1 MGIQINTQPQTFRS
15 ASTVMGATAGL
26 SAVSG
31 LTVYGDISASGTLYG
46 TSGNVMMQNVIT
58 ATGGTTY
65 TLTNYTNNTASNY
78 LVFLD
83 GVKQRATTD
92 YTISGSSIIFTSVV
106 PSGVVIE
113 VNVPQNIS
121 SLTGGTVNSVGLSSD
136 GSLTVVTG
144 SPVTTSGNIALKV
157 GTVPLASISNTG
169 ATAGQ
174 VLTYNG
180 STSTWVASAAPG
192 GSTSVTAAKA
202 WVNFDGTKDTT
213 GATSTANTNRL
224 IRGSYNVT
232 SVLRNGTGDYTI
244 TLASSMGSANYA
256 VVASHQLSNTRGD
269 AATNHNYYIAA
280 NPATATTINIQAAG
294 NSSYYDMATVSVVVF
309 A

>member
-58 ATGGTTY
+58 ATGGATY

-144 SPVTTSGNIALKV
+144 SPITTSGNIALKV

-169 ATAGQ
+169 ASAGQ
-174 VLTYNG
+174 VLTYDG
-180 STSTWVASAAPG
+180 STSTWVASAAPSSLG
-192 GSTSVTAAKA
+192 YFAKCVVDFTKNAAGTTDSSNTARYITGAYNISSVVKTGNGFATVNFTNNATNTNYVAVVQNDTSFNGNCSTSVKTVA
-202 WVNFDGTKDTT
+202 VNSFAIEFTQNGVVYNP
-213 GATSTANTNRL
+213 S
-224 IRGSYNVT
+224 RGN
-232 SVLRNGTGDYTI
+232 
-244 TLASSMGSANYA
+244 
-256 VVASHQLSNTRGD
+256 
-269 AATNHNYYIAA
+269 
-280 NPATATTINIQAAG
+280 
-294 NSSYYDMATVSVVVF
+294 VVVF